1 MKSILIDSGP
11 LIALFDASDKHHQ
24 ASVSFIRA
32 NKNRLVTTLA
42 SVTET
47 LHMLDFNRQ
56 AQLDFLEWMD
66 KGAVEVRNIENCD
79 FGRIRELTEKYQDL
93 PMDFADSCL
102 VYLAEKLGLDAVA
115 TVDRDFSIYRING
128 RKKFKMALS

>member
-1 MKSILIDSGP
+1 MQRILIDSGP
-11 LIALFDASDKHHQ
+11 LIALFDASDKYHQ
-24 ASVSFIRA
+24 ASVNFIRA
-32 NKNRLVTTLA
+32 NKSRLVTTLA

-56 AQLDFLEWMD
+56 AQLDFLEWLH
-66 KGAVEVRNIENCD
+66 KGAVEVQNIGNSD
-79 FGRIRELTEKYQDL
+79 FGRIRELTAKYQDL

-115 TVDRDFSIYRING
+115 TVDRDFSVYRING
-128 RKKFKMALS
+128 RKKFKMVLS